1 MPRSRVVMRIE
12 YLALV
17 QLDTTLGI
25 DNRHINVKRKSGTNT
40 VIPIL
45 VIKVR

>member
-1 MPRSRVVMRIE
+1 MLV
-12 YLALV
+12 LV

-25 DNRHINVKRKSGTNT
+25 DKLHINVKRKSGTST

-45 VIKVR
+45 VMKGSN